1 MESVAY
7 NSSTREI
14 SNKYRTSL
22 SDKVR
27 VCFYGR
33 VSTQHEAQMNA
44 LDNQLEWY
52 DSVLKDHPN
61 WEKIAVYTDKGVTGT
76 QAKKR
81 HGFMK
86 MISDAAKGKFDLICT
101 REVSRF
107 ARNTLDSLNYTRKLR
122 NMGVEVFFYND
133 NIWSCES
140 DGELRLT
147 IMSAMSQEESK
158 HISDRVLAGQMISR
172 KKGVLY
178 GNGNILGYRLVKGET
193 SAENTYEIDEEE
205 AETVRIIYDFY
216 LSGLGVKAIASKLI
230 ELGRKKANGG
240 YNWDAS
246 YILRVLDNKT
256 YAGYIGYN
264 KSYTKNFLEHTRV
277 NISDK
282 SLYEYVKG
290 NFPPIISE
298 EKWNRVQALKSR
310 KVTCFDNRVR
320 GKPMA
325 KDKWVKHLFCEC
337 GSTYK
342 RYKWRT
348 NKTGEECYGYQCRN
362 QVNHRKKS
370 FHIKNGLDGVGY
382 CDVPS
387 ICEWKLDF
395 MIKSILNRLWN
406 NQECQ
411 IEQLVQTVERNH
423 IEEKGVDSKQYEI
436 SKLIREKERL
446 LKRKENLMDMVLD
459 NLVQKDDYQRKY
471 SAISERIEGI
481 EKRLT
486 ALQEDEKREK
496 PVDVG
501 EELVRIKG
509 FLEKACDLEQKQI
522 SEELINALV
531 NRVTPTENG
540 VFKWYIQ
547 SEDYELEVKFNE
559 EEYVLCD
566 KFSLGFDE
574 AKRYRK
580 KFGNFIRAN
589 QWKDI
594 MVEVYIKKSNNSKE
608 TCLEV

>member
-22 SDKVR
+22 SDRVR

-33 VSTQHEAQMNA
+33 VSTQHEAQINA
-44 LDNQLEWY
+44 LDNQLQWY
-52 DSVLKDHPN
+52 DSILKDHPN

-81 HGFMK
+81 HGFMQ
-86 MISDAAKGKFDLICT
+86 MIYDASKGKFDLICT

-122 NMGVEVFFYND
+122 SMGVEVFFYND

-178 GNGNILGYRLVKGET
+178 GNGNILGYRLVRGET

-205 AETVRIIYDFY
+205 AETVRMIYDFY
-216 LSGLGVKAIASKLI
+216 LSGMGVKAIASKLI

-240 YNWDAS
+240 YKWSAS

-277 NISDK
+277 NIRDR

-290 NFPPIISE
+290 DFPPIVSE
-298 EKWNRVQALKSR
+298 EEWNRVQAMKSR
-310 KVTCFDNRVR
+310 KVTYLNKKVR
-320 GKPMA
+320 GKPTA

-348 NKTGEECYGYQCRN
+348 NKAGEGCYGYQCRN
-362 QVNHRKKS
+362 QINNRKKS
-370 FHIKNGLDGVGY
+370 FHIKNGHDGAGY

-395 MIKSILNRLWN
+395 MAKSILSRLWK
-406 NQECQ
+406 NQQYQ
-411 IEQLVQTVERNH
+411 IESLVQTVEKNYT
-423 IEEKGVDSKQYEI
+423 EEKEVDSNQYEI
-436 SKLIREKERL
+436 ARLNREKERL
-446 LKRKENLMDMVLD
+446 SKRKENLMDMVLD
-459 NLVQKDDYQRKY
+459 NLVDKDEYQRRY
-471 SAISERIEGI
+471 SAISKRMEEIEQN
-481 EKRLT
+481 LT
-486 ALQEDEKREK
+486 VLQEDKEEKP

-501 EELVRIKG
+501 KA
-509 FLEKACDLEQKQI
+509 LEKIKEFLDKTCDLEQKQI
-522 SEELINALV
+522 SEELVNALI
-531 NRVTPTENG
+531 NRVTPTEAG

-547 SEDYELEVKFNE
+547 SESYDLEMKFKE

-566 KFSLGFDE
+566 KFTLGFDE
-574 AKRYRK
+574 AQRYRK
-580 KFGNFIRAN
+580 KFGNFIRTN
-589 QWKDI
+589 QWKNLE
-594 MVEVYIKKSNNSKE
+594 VEVYIKNPDSRNENCTE
-608 TCLEV
+608 E